1 MGTRL
6 GDWQARAL
14 SLRAQEC
21 HSGREEAAWRSA
33 GRARP
38 VARRLPWG
46 LARELLCGR
55 VPSLPSTWFIFA
67 EDASFP
73 GKRRALGFRRR
84 RWMEGTAN
92 AADGSKN
99 EGRSQKLGQRAGAT
113 GQMRRRCRKRIGR
126 DPTEQSPSGLR
137 SLWPMLQIKQKCKQS
152 VTERCCLWGRGT
164 VPQRLGGMGGPG
176 REGGG
181 RRVPPGLSPRAACC
195 HGACLVLGR
204 PHPRDKVGRVPGAC
218 PWLLP
223 GKG

>member
-46 LARELLCGR
+46 LARELLFGR

-73 GKRRALGFRRR
+73 GKRCALGFRRR

-99 EGRSQKLGQRAGAT
+99 EGRSQKLGQGLAPPA
-113 GQMRRRCRKRIGR
+113 RCDG
-126 DPTEQSPSGLR
+126 G
-137 SLWPMLQIKQKCKQS
+137 
-152 VTERCCLWGRGT
+152 VGRGSEGT
-164 VPQRLGGMGGPG
+164 QLNSHLRGCEVFG
-176 REGGG
+176 RCYKLN
-181 RRVPPGLSPRAACC
+181 RNAS
-195 HGACLVLGR
+195 
-204 PHPRDKVGRVPGAC
+204 KV
-218 PWLLP
+218 
-223 GKG
+223 